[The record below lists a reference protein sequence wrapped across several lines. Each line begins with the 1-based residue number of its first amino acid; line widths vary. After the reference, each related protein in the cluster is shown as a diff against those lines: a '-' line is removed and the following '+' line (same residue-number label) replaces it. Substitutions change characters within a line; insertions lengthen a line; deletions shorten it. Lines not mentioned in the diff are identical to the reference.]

1 MQFKRGDTF
10 DFFGPIQVLSS
21 TGAVVN
27 LSGWSLEAQIR
38 FPEANQVKTVS
49 ATWNGSYD
57 SIRAKAT
64 STSDWPL
71 GVAEIDIRLTST
83 TGDVISTETARFD
96 VVEGPSNA

>member
-10 DFFGPIQVLSS
+10 DFFGPIEVLSA
-21 TGAVVN
+21 TGAAVN
-27 LSGWSLEAQIR
+27 LSGWSLSAQVR
-38 FPEANQVKTVS
+38 FPEKNQVETVS
-49 ATWNGSYD
+49 ATWNGTYE
-57 SIRAKAT
+57 SIRVKVSDT
-64 STSDWPL
+64 SAWPL